1 MQFVFGKNA
10 SCGWKDTLFNMRSE
24 TKFKYDKREIDYMNV
39 TIKDAIKLEKTLLEI
54 EDSYKFVLD
63 FNDMITLKELIK
75 EIGEITEL
83 FFNLQ
88 IEYGEKYQDSKLLS
102 DYKDK
107 LSKDKFELDEQKYIN
122 FLTLVELKT
131 KKSIAN

>member
-24 TKFKYDKREIDYMNV
+24 TKFKYDKRKIRNMIV

>member
-24 TKFKYDKREIDYMNV
+24 TKFKYDKRKIENMIV
-39 TIKDAIKLEKTLLEI
+39 TIKDVIKLEKTLLEI
-54 EDSYKFVLD
+54 EERYKFVLD
-63 FNDMITLKELIK
+63 FNDVVTLNKLIK

-102 DYKDK
+102 EYKDK
-107 LSKDKFELDEQKYIN
+107 LSNDKFELDVKKYIN
-122 FLTLVELKT
+122 FLELIELKT
-131 KKSIAN
+131 KKSDAN

>member
-1 MQFVFGKNA
+1 M
-10 SCGWKDTLFNMRSE
+10 
-24 TKFKYDKREIDYMNV
+24 IV

-54 EDSYKFVLD
+54 EERYKFVLD
-63 FNDMITLKELIK
+63 FNDVVTLNKLIK

-102 DYKDK
+102 EYKDK
-107 LSKDKFELDEQKYIN
+107 LSNNKFELNVKKYIN

-131 KKSIAN
+131 KKDNTN

>member
-1 MQFVFGKNA
+1 M
-10 SCGWKDTLFNMRSE
+10 
-24 TKFKYDKREIDYMNV
+24 IV

-102 DYKDK
+102 EYKDK
-107 LSKDKFELDEQKYIN
+107 LSNNKFELNVKKYIN

-131 KKSIAN
+131 KKDNTN

>member
-1 MQFVFGKNA
+1 M
-10 SCGWKDTLFNMRSE
+10 
-24 TKFKYDKREIDYMNV
+24 IV

-63 FNDMITLKELIK
+63 FNDMITLKGLIK

-88 IEYGEKYQDSKLLS
+88 IEYGEKYHDTKLLS
-102 DYKDK
+102 EYKDK
-107 LSKDKFELDEQKYIN
+107 LSKNKFELNVQKYIN
-122 FLTLVELKT
+122 FLNLIELKT
-131 KKSIAN
+131 KKNKAN